1 MPDLITSPNRP
12 CDAARLESIH
22 RRLEEALLAEL
33 TPDGHWEG
41 FLSSSALSTAV
52 AAFALSRFDP
62 AAHQSQIARAR
73 SWLVRHQNRDG
84 SWGDTTCSPG
94 NLATTLLSLAAL
106 EGIDDADM
114 VRTRKAAR
122 EWLSKNFGANDP
134 ATLRQAV
141 IAFYG
146 GDRTFSAPILAL
158 CTAAGILRQLNSC
171 RRDAVHS
178 CSTGKAGESFWS
190 GAESPDHRWRG
201 HSARR
206 LSSAGLSR
214 FPSGSGGRIL
224 GEPDRPAWKLVPQLP
239 FELAVM
245 PHRLWP
251 HLRLAVVSYA
261 IPALIAIG
269 LVRHRKGGTRWS
281 PLFHLRERTIAPALK
296 VLHRAQPASGGYL
309 EAAPLTG
316 FVTMALS
323 VAGLRNHPV
332 AHAGA
337 GFLRDTQRPDGSWP
351 IDTNLATWLST
362 LAIKA
367 LEPEALPPARRE
379 RLLAWLLDQ
388 QHRVEHPFTHAAPGG
403 WAWTHLSGGVPD
415 GDDTAGALLALRKL
429 VGEAPSPRIRQAA
442 AAAVSWL
449 VGLQNTDGGIPT
461 FCRGWGK
468 LPFDQSCPDITAH
481 AIRAWMAWQPDLTDE
496 SDVHRRRLDHAL
508 QNALRY
514 MEKSQR
520 PDGSWVPRW
529 FGSQHVD
536 SHENPVF
543 GTAQA
548 LISLAEAANPRLVL
562 NLRRGEQFLLS
573 AQNPDGSWG
582 GAANLPSSIEETALA
597 LSALCAVNHPDTR
610 PARDRAAAWLA
621 DVCEHALP
629 EPLPAAPI
637 GLYFA
642 SLWYHERLYPLI
654 FATDAVRRFRRMTTM
669 STRGDGTRRGDS

>member
-1 MPDLITSPNRP
+1 MPDLITSSNRP

-22 RRLEEALLAEL
+22 RRLEMALVAEL

-52 AAFALSRFDP
+52 AAFALAQFDP

-73 SWLVRHQNRDG
+73 SWLTRHQNSDG

-114 VRTRKAAR
+114 VRTRNAAR

-158 CTAAGILRQLNSC
+158 CTAAGIL
-171 RRDAVHS
+171 
-178 CSTGKAGESFWS
+178 
-190 GAESPDHRWRG
+190 
-201 HSARR
+201 
-206 LSSAGLSR
+206 
-214 FPSGSGGRIL
+214 
-224 GEPDRPAWKLVPQLP
+224 GEPDHAVWQRVPQLP

-269 LVRHRKGGTRWS
+269 LVRHRKGGNRWS
-281 PLFHLRERTIAPALK
+281 PLFHLREHTITAALR
-296 VLHRAQPASGGYL
+296 VLQCAQPASGGYL
-309 EAAPLTG
+309 EATPLTG

-323 VAGLRNHPV
+323 VAGLRDHAV

-337 GFLRDTQRPDGSWP
+337 GFLRDTQRLDGSWP
-351 IDTNLATWLST
+351 IDTNLATWLTT
-362 LAIKA
+362 LSIKA
-367 LEPEALPPARRE
+367 LEPEALSLGRE
-379 RLLAWLLDQ
+379 RLLVWLLDQ

-429 VGEAPSPRIRQAA
+429 VGEDPSPPIRQAA

-481 AIRAWMAWQPDLTDE
+481 AIRAWMAWLPDLTDE

-520 PDGSWVPRW
+520 SDGSWIPRW
-529 FGSQHVD
+529 FGSQHVG

-548 LISLAEAANPRLVL
+548 LISLAEAANPRLIP

-597 LSALCAVNHPDTR
+597 LAALCAVNHPDAR
-610 PARDRAAAWLA
+610 PARDRAVAWLA
-621 DVCEHALP
+621 DVCEQALP

-654 FATDAVRRFRRMTTM
+654 FATDALRRFRQVT
-669 STRGDGTRRGDS
+669 GAAEP

>member
-1 MPDLITSPNRP
+1 MPDLITSSNRP
-12 CDAARLESIH
+12 CDAARLDSIH
-22 RRLEEALLAEL
+22 RRLEEALVAEL

-62 AAHQSQIARAR
+62 AAHQPQIARAR
-73 SWLVRHQNRDG
+73 SWLTRHQNRDG

-106 EGIDDADM
+106 EGADDADM
-114 VRTRKAAR
+114 VRTRKVAR
-122 EWLSKNFGANDP
+122 EWLVCRFGADDP
-134 ATLRQAV
+134 ASLRQAV

-158 CTAAGILRQLNSC
+158 CTAAGIL
-171 RRDAVHS
+171 
-178 CSTGKAGESFWS
+178 
-190 GAESPDHRWRG
+190 
-201 HSARR
+201 
-206 LSSAGLSR
+206 
-214 FPSGSGGRIL
+214 
-224 GEPDRPAWKLVPQLP
+224 GEPDHAAWQRVPQLP

-269 LVRHRKGGTRWS
+269 LVRHRKGGNRWS
-281 PLFHLRERTIAPALK
+281 PLFHLRECTITAALK
-296 VLHRAQPASGGYL
+296 VLHSAQPASGGYL

-316 FVTMALS
+316 FVIMALS
-323 VAGLRNHPV
+323 VAGLRDHPV

-367 LEPEALPPARRE
+367 LEPAALPPARRE

-388 QHRVEHPFTHAAPGG
+388 QHCVEHPFTHAAPGG

-429 VGEAPSPRIRQAA
+429 GGEAPSPRIRQAA

-481 AIRAWMAWQPDLTDE
+481 AIRAWMAWLPDLTDE

-520 PDGSWVPRW
+520 SDGSWIPRW